1 MRYHT
6 CASRMAISDFQNFDF
21 LISKFW
27 KINNLSFN
35 IHNFFIFIIIKK
47 LSTRIRDIVPL
58 IVHTKFQVDIL
69 ITFWIIIKKLKK
81 IHTFFSVKK
90 RFSRISLELWHVAAR
105 GSQHCFLRANTYQI
119 ICLYTREVNADVIG
133 DPRQGHSRSP
143 RVFPNNS
150 W

>member
-6 CASRMAISDFQNFDF
+6 CASRLAISDFQNFDF

-81 IHTFFSVKK
+81 YIPFFPSKNV
-90 RFSRISLELWHVAAR
+90 FFENISRTMAR
-105 GSQHCFLRANTYQI
+105 SGTRITALLFTSKHLPNHMPIYTGGQCWRHRWPQAGSFKVTK
-119 ICLYTREVNADVIG
+119 
-133 DPRQGHSRSP
+133 S
-143 RVFPNNS
+143 FP
-150 W
+150 